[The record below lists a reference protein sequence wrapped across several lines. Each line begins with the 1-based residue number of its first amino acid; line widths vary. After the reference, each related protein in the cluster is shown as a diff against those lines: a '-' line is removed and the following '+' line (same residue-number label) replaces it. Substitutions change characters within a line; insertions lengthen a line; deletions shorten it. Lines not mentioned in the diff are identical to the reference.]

1 MIELNE
7 QTENNLN
14 RMEKQKYN
22 NSRQTSQ
29 RILQTTRELPMLW
42 KIDDA
47 IRYVHPTYYPI
58 MYILVFV

>member
-1 MIELNE
+1 
-7 QTENNLN
+7 
-14 RMEKQKYN
+14 MEKQKYN